1 MRKEIVV
8 KVLMKPT
15 REIVPISIFWSDGR
29 EYEIDKILDVRP
41 TSSKSGGMGLRFEV
55 RMRGKIRFLF
65 LDEYV
70 WFVDVE

>member
-41 TSSKSGGMGLRFEV
+41 ASSKGGGMGLRFEV